1 MLTFRRLICL
11 LLALGLLTI
20 SAVAEMPNPTL
31 DPTANPYD
39 ETHPELLE
47 GRMAGVFVETQGAVT
62 LGKTVTDL
70 QSDKK
75 FGVQNAL
82 VLLHLDREKFMQI
95 LKDCIRT
102 LP

>member
-31 DPTANPYD
+31 DPNANPYD

-47 GRMAGVFVETQGAVT
+47 ADQLYCTSAILIEQSTGEVIFEKSRFDHVPRFDDKDYDRAAGHPQ
-62 LGKTVTDL
+62 
-70 QSDKK
+70 Q
-75 FGVQNAL
+75 Q
-82 VLLHLDREKFMQI
+82 
-95 LKDCIRT
+95 
-102 LP
+102 P